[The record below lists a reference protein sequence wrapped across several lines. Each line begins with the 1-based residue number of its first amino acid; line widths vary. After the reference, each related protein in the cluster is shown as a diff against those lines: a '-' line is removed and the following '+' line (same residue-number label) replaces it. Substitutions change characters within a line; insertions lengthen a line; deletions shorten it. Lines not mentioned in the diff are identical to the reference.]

1 MKTRAFTL
9 IEIMI
14 VVGII
19 GLIMAA
25 GAPTLYHALRREG
38 YRKTVADIMEV
49 CEAARARAILQGEI
63 TQVEFRPLERFCQVA
78 GGGGGMLAHRAAI
91 DENVV
96 IEMLDVNLR
105 EYKDADVVYVR
116 FFPNGTSD
124 EMTLILRS
132 DKNEW
137 RKIALENTTA
147 LASLETDPKKW
158 R

>member
-1 MKTRAFTL
+1 MRKRAFTL

-25 GAPTLYHALRREG
+25 GAPTLYRALHREG

-49 CEAARARAILQGEI
+49 CETARARAILQGQI
-63 TQVEFRPLERFCQVA
+63 THVEFRPLERWCQA
-78 GGGGGMLAHRAAI
+78 SGGGGGTLAHRATI
-91 DENVV
+91 DESIT

-105 EYKDADVVYVR
+105 EYKDAEVVYVR

-124 EMTLILRS
+124 ELTVVLRS

-137 RKIALENTTA
+137 RKIALEITTG
-147 LASLETDPKKW
+147 LASLETDPTKW